1 MSEERRTESAGSC
14 SEAQR
19 EIAEKARRM
28 IMDNLEKHL
37 KIEELAHELHVS
49 QTQIK
54 VCFRNYYGMPIYSY
68 SRRKRME
75 EAARLLEETDS
86 GMSDIALS
94 TGFCD
99 QSHFTKMFKRERG
112 MTPGEYRRKHRQ
124 A

>member
-49 QTQIK
+49 Q
-54 VCFRNYYGMPIYSY
+54 
-68 SRRKRME
+68 RME
-75 EAARLLEETDS
+75 EAARLLEETDETILE
-86 GMSDIALS
+86 IAGKAGYENGS
-94 TGFCD
+94 KFAKAFRDEIGTA
-99 QSHFTKMFKRERG
+99 
-112 MTPGEYRRKHRQ
+112 PGEYRRRVLWEKTDQ
-124 A
+124 EAGF